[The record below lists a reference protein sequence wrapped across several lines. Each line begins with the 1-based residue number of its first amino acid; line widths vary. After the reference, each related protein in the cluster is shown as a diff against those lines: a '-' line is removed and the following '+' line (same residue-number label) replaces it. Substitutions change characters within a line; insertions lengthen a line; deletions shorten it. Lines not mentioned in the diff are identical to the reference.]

1 MAFCEQFPRPLGGY
15 SNVSIAPLS
24 LVKQGLLQ
32 VLTPDQ
38 LQTVEVLQMAAGVSN
53 GDTFVEYW
61 AQVGKASNMLD
72 NYDNIF
78 SVSKALRSFDAAHL
92 LLITVWLLIRKAG
105 VCSVL
110 LRLDNY
116 LSRADPIHLAY
127 VSDPLPIAPKIS
139 SFAFFP
145 SPS

>member
-1 MAFCEQFPRPLGGY
+1 MPTMNFYLSNTSVQSGKLTEALCSFFFPLCLGQVEGSPYGDMAFCEQFPRPLGGY
-15 SNVSIAPLS
+15 SNVSIAPLG

-38 LQTVEVLQMAAGVSN
+38 LQTVEVSQMAAGVSD

-78 SVSKALRSFDAAHL
+78 SVSKVLLSFDAAQILLKIVLASHL
-92 LLITVWLLIRKAG
+92 QGRWL
-105 VCSVL
+105 
-110 LRLDNY
+110 
-116 LSRADPIHLAY
+116 
-127 VSDPLPIAPKIS
+127 
-139 SFAFFP
+139 
-145 SPS
+145 